1 MYAGAAVVWS
11 VGHQQMDDPHAPPCA
26 RRCSSAERNALP
38 VRVLVTVKPRMYREA
53 IALALQHNRPHFEV
67 MLAPEASPDGQP
79 GDFRPHMLVRND
91 TDGADMD
98 RMGGV
103 RCWVEVL
110 YSDGMDARVSLD
122 GEVWNIA
129 DISNE
134 DLLGLADRTEALML
148 EGTSFG

>member
-1 MYAGAAVVWS
+1 
-11 VGHQQMDDPHAPPCA
+11 MDESRALPSA
-26 RRCSSAERNALP
+26 RSSSAERNALP
-38 VRVLVTVKPRMYREA
+38 VRVLVTVKPRMYRES
-53 IALALQHNRPHFEV
+53 IALTLHHSRPHFEV
-67 MLAPEASPDGQP
+67 LLAPAASPDGRT
-79 GDFRPHMLVRND
+79 GAFRPHMLVRND

-134 DLLGLADRTEALML
+134 DLLGIADRTEALML
-148 EGTSFG
+148 EGAPFDSEEASPGRA

>member
-1 MYAGAAVVWS
+1 VDESRALPS
-11 VGHQQMDDPHAPPCA
+11 A
-26 RRCSSAERNALP
+26 RSSSAERNALP
-38 VRVLVTVKPRMYREA
+38 VRILVTVKPRMYRES
-53 IALALQHNRPHFEV
+53 IALTLHHSRPHFEV
-67 MLAPEASPDGQP
+67 LLAPAASPDGRT
-79 GDFRPHMLVRND
+79 GAFRPHMLVRND

-134 DLLGLADRTEALML
+134 DLLGIADRTEALML
-148 EGTSFG
+148 EGAPFDSEEASPGRA